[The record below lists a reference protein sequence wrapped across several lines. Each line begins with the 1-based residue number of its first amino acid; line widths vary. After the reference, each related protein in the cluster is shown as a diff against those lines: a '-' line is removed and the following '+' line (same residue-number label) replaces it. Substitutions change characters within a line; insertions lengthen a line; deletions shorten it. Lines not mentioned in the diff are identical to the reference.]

1 MLRRRGLHRVRVQSG
16 QDGGETLPRVTDSSI
31 ERLHRTTFCAL
42 KHTRSRHY
50 PAVCLDSGLSF
61 DASFKVHRGED
72 LALEV
77 EGGRILRGTSSS
89 SLGAGGGEGTSLQ
102 RKQGGGKTLLGT
114 TNSSIGQLHCITLLC
129 VETYAR
135 QSLPSRL
142 FGQRIVVRCFF
153 GST

>member
-61 DASFKVHRGED
+61 DASLQVHRRED
-72 LALEV
+72 LALRWKV
-77 EGGRILRGTSSS
+77 AVVLRGTSSS
-89 SLGAGGGEGTSLQ
+89 SSWGAGGGEGTSLQ
-102 RKQGGGKTLLGT
+102 RKQEGGETLPGT
-114 TNSSIGQLHCITLLC
+114 TDSSIGQLHRTTFCALKRMRSSHYPVIHLDNGL
-129 VETYAR
+129 
-135 QSLPSRL
+135 SL
-142 FGQRIVVRCFF
+142 IHI
-153 GST
+153 